1 MVHKPGWG
9 RTDSKTSTAGPPV
22 VLAPLDE
29 NVPPLFCTLLW
40 WPSEAT
46 FQYAWRVCFFIHP
59 SGWLSACGPNLL
71 LFFFPC
77 FFRRCQRVSAPRG
90 RPRPRGGQTWL
101 CRQEALAAGP
111 GIFGCAS
118 CRLNHEQGSRC
129 ARDDNAACPRQP
141 LCNQLSSQRRALSLG
156 AWGPV
161 SLPAPSLDTWE

>member
-1 MVHKPGWG
+1 MRMCHRCFVHCFGGLLGPHFN
-9 RTDSKTSTAGPPV
+9 TLDLFASLSIHLAGFLPV
-22 VLAPLDE
+22 GLI
-29 NVPPLFCTLLW
+29 
-40 WPSEAT
+40 
-46 FQYAWRVCFFIHP
+46 YFF
-59 SGWLSACGPNLL
+59 
-71 LFFFPC
+71 FFFPC

-90 RPRPRGGQTWL
+90 WPRPHGGQTWL

-118 CRLNHEQGSRC
+118 CQLNHEQGSRC